1 MDKLKKNAL
10 CLVASLSDFVER
22 RRLVVTIIMSRGF
35 NILWIYSESVNGNQ
49 DTVCLLLCLHT
60 LAEILNELCNH
71 LLLSKTFYETFLKR
85 ICFLIAKKPMCLYGM
100 GE

>member
-49 DTVCLLLCLHT
+49 DTEMCACYYVCT
-60 LAEILNELCNH
+60 LW
-71 LLLSKTFYETFLKR
+71 LKYLMNYA
-85 ICFLIAKKPMCLYGM
+85 IIYF
-100 GE
+100 